1 MTEPGTWAYLQ
12 SSTDTLSCNFLQ
24 SSTIIIAINYD
35 AVKNTLTKVFNL
47 TLTAD
52 LDLSTLQVGEGC
64 KLISLGTKVYTL
76 SSTSLTLINTFS
88 SAIQA
93 SSADLTY
100 VISGGLLYRLQSG
113 TYRQIQTLTTFNQ
126 YKIRS
131 LQDQLVIYGWSSTS
145 SADNI
150 TTVNMR
156 LYVCM
161 FQTSLTIINNF
172 NITSTN
178 SPINYIPVMISPS
191 LTKIHYVSYTGSAIT
206 HVFKQVDFSGKTVTD
221 IEQKSADRFLS
232 TTANM
237 NQFSQSNYFLGDSH
251 LVIRNDSSSAGSSN
265 YF

>member
-1 MTEPGTWAYLQ
+1 MTEAGTWAYLQ
-12 SSTDTLSCNFLQ
+12 SSTDTLSCIFLQ

-35 AVKNTLTKVFNL
+35 AVMNTLTKVFNL
-47 TLTAD
+47 TLTSD

-64 KLISLGTKVYTL
+64 KLISFGTKVYTL
-76 SSTSLTLINTFS
+76 SLTSMTLINTFS

-93 SSADLTY
+93 SSTDLTY
-100 VISGGLLYRLQSG
+100 VISGGLLHRLQSG
-113 TYRQIQTLTTFNQ
+113 TYRQIQTLTTFNK

-131 LQDQLVIYGWSSTS
+131 SQDQLVIYGWSSTT
-145 SADNI
+145 SANI

-161 FQTSLTIINNF
+161 YQTSLSIINNF
-172 NITSTN
+172 NVTSSN
-178 SPINYIPVMISPS
+178 SPLNYIPVMISPS
-191 LTKIHYVSYTGSAIT
+191 LTKIHYVSYAGSAIT